1 MFTTLLITLLVLEKF
16 KLTNNTLPCNA
27 FIYVL
32 VTMLCLYIG
41 LKNEL

>member
-16 KLTNNTLPCNA
+16 KLTSNTLPCNA
-27 FIYVL
+27 FIYVP
-32 VTMLCLYIG
+32 VTMLFLYIG